1 MIIISS
7 MEQKKSFKKFIYSKR
22 EYLILTGIVF
32 LVIMTTFAIS
42 GAFPFGDGVCLVS
55 DSGTQIGPFFEYLM
69 KVVSGEAS
77 LFYSPYIG
85 GGVELFATIEYMLFS
100 PFYLICFLGGKSH
113 CLQMFNIAFILMML
127 FNAIVFVWFSKK
139 YFKDLNLFYRT
150 IVGLLFVFSGYTIQA
165 YSFLTWEIFPA
176 LLLLLVDAFMRLVN
190 EKKILRFILILVWY
204 VVNCFSIGV
213 FSNFILVILF
223 VFYIMF
229 KVPAENKKQ
238 VSTRL
243 FVAYVI
249 GAIASFAILYPQIF
263 ASSQI
268 NRMTDYASNL
278 KSYSVF
284 RIINL
289 GSLFVDGALLLFA
302 IIQIIKVFKTEK
314 CSNNFKF
321 LICTFSLLLFPYL
334 LDISLQLISGGRY
347 VGFSMRYYFIFN
359 AFLSILTMQYFENPI
374 KLEQSETQGVFKMIF
389 ILMTTLIIIAIAVME
404 IYFYNSIG
412 TWMKNAIKNETS
424 AVVFYLCLFVAYV
437 ILFAFVWGFNKRK
450 VIGEK
455 LVKITTILILIMSS
469 LLNILTIG
477 PNCCGDI
484 ESENKVFKITS
495 EKGLTGNLKVYEST
509 SFAYIDIINRYDGE
523 LSSQMFFSSYLP
535 TKISSA
541 YDELNCYSGLTVFS
555 AAGLTG
561 NMLLDIM
568 IGNKYVYSET
578 ELNRPYLTLIDSND
592 ESYLYENTLVS
603 TGAFLMDNEIKF
615 DCEMEKSID
624 RYNQFAKDLGVSK
637 NPFES
642 INPDSSSI
650 IDEESSEDLSK
661 FVEYEIAQYTF
672 TAPAD
677 GFLYVSN
684 CSTEYTYDMTYENMF
699 AIGDIESNCELTYL
713 ISGETYT
720 LTTIITEKSDETS
733 FYFLNYDAVVEFSEI
748 IKQNECEIKKNKTG
762 WEVSGTSTGEKT
774 LVVFMNDIDGY
785 SFELNGESIKTTNK
799 FLAFTTFDVCAG
811 EILLSANYS
820 VPYLKFWIIISVI
833 CVLLIVAL
841 ALLYRFTKFRHIE
854 KICHKF
860 MMILMISFVSIFY
873 GLSIILSVLKIWL

>member
-1 MIIISS
+1 
-7 MEQKKSFKKFIYSKR
+7 MEQKKSFKNFIYSKR

-32 LVIMTTFAIS
+32 LIIMTTFAIA

-100 PFYLICFLGGKSH
+100 PFYLICFFGGKSH
-113 CLQMFNIAFILMML
+113 CLQMFNISYILMMI
-127 FNAIVFVWFSKK
+127 FNSIVFVWFSKK

-150 IVGLLFVFSGYTIQA
+150 IIGLLFVFSSYALQA

-176 LLLLLVDAFMRLVN
+176 LLLLLVDAFLRLVN
-190 EKKILRFILILVWY
+190 EKRILRFILILVWY

-213 FSNFILVILF
+213 FSNLILVVLF

-229 KVPAENKKQ
+229 KVPAEEKKQ

-249 GAIASFAILYPQIF
+249 GAIASLAILYPQVF

-268 NRMTDYASNL
+268 DRTTNLASNM
-278 KSYSVF
+278 KSYSIF
-284 RIINL
+284 RFINL
-289 GSLFVDGALLLFA
+289 GSLFVDGALLLFG
-302 IIQIIKVFKTEK
+302 IVQIVRIFKAEK

-321 LICTFSLLLFPYL
+321 LICSFSLLLFPYL
-334 LDISLQLISGGRY
+334 LDISLQLLSGGRY

-359 AFLSILTMQYFENPI
+359 AFLSVLAMKYFEKPI

-389 ILMTTLIIIAIAVME
+389 ILMTTLIIIAIAVIE
-404 IYFYNSIG
+404 LYFYNSIG
-412 TWMKNAIKNETS
+412 TWMKNAIKDETS
-424 AVVFYLCLFVAYV
+424 AVILYLCLFVSYV
-437 ILFAFVWGFNKRK
+437 ILFTFVWGFNKRK

-455 LVKITTILILIMSS
+455 FVKFTTILILIISS
-469 LLNILTIG
+469 LLNILTFG
-477 PNCCGDI
+477 PNCCNDI
-484 ESENKVFKITS
+484 ESKNKVFKMAS
-495 EKGLTGNLKVYEST
+495 EKGLSGNIKLYENT
-509 SFAYIDIINRYDGE
+509 SFSYIDIINKYDGDVT
-523 LSSQMFFSSYLP
+523 SQMFFSSYLP
-535 TKISSA
+535 AKISNSYA
-541 YDELNCYSGLTVFS
+541 KLNCYSGLTVFS
-555 AAGLTG
+555 AAGFTG
-561 NMLLDIM
+561 NLLLDIM
-568 IGNKYVYSET
+568 IGNKYIYSET
-578 ELNRPYLTLIDSND
+578 ELNRPYLTLI
-592 ESYLYENTLVS
+592 ESSDDAYIYENTLVS
-603 TGAFLMDNEIKF
+603 TGAFLIDNEIKF
-615 DCEMEKSID
+615 DCEIETVID

-637 NPFES
+637 NSFEV
-642 INPDSSSI
+642 INPESSSI
-650 IDEESSEDLSK
+650 INYESSEVK
-661 FVEYEIAQYTF
+661 EIKVVQYTF

-677 GFLYVSN
+677 GLLYVSN
-684 CSTEYTYDMTYENMF
+684 RCVACSSNQTYGMTYENMF
-699 AIGDIESNCELTYL
+699 AIGDIQSHCELTYL
-713 ISGETYT
+713 NLGETYT
-720 LTTIITEKSDETS
+720 VSTIITEESDETS

-762 WEVSGTSTGEKT
+762 WEVSGTSTDEKT

-785 SFELNGESIKTTNK
+785 SFELNGELVETTNK
-799 FLAFTTFDVCAG
+799 FLAFTTFDVSAG
-811 EILLSANYS
+811 EISLSANYS
-820 VPYLKFWIIISVI
+820 APYLKSWLVISVV

-841 ALLYRFTKFRHIE
+841 ALLYHFTKFKHVE

-873 GLSIILSVLKIWL
+873 GLSVILSIIRIWL